1 MKGDIVSEDGLQE
14 TINNIRQI
22 SGVQLVLELT
32 NEKIRNKE
40 HLIF

>member
-1 MKGDIVSEDGLQE
+1 MKGDVVTEEALRQ
-14 TINNIRQI
+14 TISNIRQI